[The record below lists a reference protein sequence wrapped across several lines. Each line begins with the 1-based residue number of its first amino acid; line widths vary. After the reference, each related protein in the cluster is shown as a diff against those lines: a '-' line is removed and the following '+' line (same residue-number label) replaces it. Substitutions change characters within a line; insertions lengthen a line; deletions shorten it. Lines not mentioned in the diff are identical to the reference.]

1 MPAGFGSLGIDAAYA
16 MLLNVIYLTA
26 AISAGKKGQHW
37 LQALGLWSCASDS
50 FLPGSFTT
58 QPCSLLVKRA
68 SLASGLGL
76 LALIRQTLFLFCL
89 ASYPTQL
96 ISACVER
103 PARATSLGSLG
114 MDTANA
120 ILPRFVSIS

>member
-58 QPCSLLVKRA
+58 QPCSLLGSWVVDIF
-68 SLASGLGL
+68 S
-76 LALIRQTLFLFCL
+76 
-89 ASYPTQL
+89 
-96 ISACVER
+96 SACVMVYIPYFRLQVEFR
-103 PARATSLGSLG
+103 STTPVTELVLRAALHC
-114 MDTANA
+114 
-120 ILPRFVSIS
+120 RHQC